1 MSEKFNVEIMY
12 TSKLC
17 TFCNGQIK
25 KSSMSNDNN
34 EGGEQKQ
41 TANELHAVSGSKKRR
56 RNSGYIDRNQ
66 VMAAGR
72 RMPQIIPHIHAVEDK
87 KTNRKYQFACK
98 CNYKLTYMEPTSVV
112 ISTITSSIS
121 VAAVDSNP
129 GEHYH
134 QSLSTP
140 NDDHIIVKHKKK
152 AILDVLVLDNNI
164 CILVLK
170 DPVLDCIKN
179 IQFSSTLDT
188 DKVSGRMKKGA
199 IHVQAGAVLCTIWMI
214 DHSHDEADADVK
226 LLGSD
231 TSSTTEDDN
240 VRIGIGMRSL
250 QLISPI
256 GGKLLELNTSLLE
269 PAHYQLLTSIKSY
282 NHEGYIGVLYPDT
295 ELPSLIGYRDS
306 DSLLSSYRH
315 PSRVPGVCYDFLSG
329 ACKRG
334 SLCRF
339 KHISSE
345 EVNEQV

>member
-1 MSEKFNVEIMY
+1 
-12 TSKLC
+12 
-17 TFCNGQIK
+17 
-25 KSSMSNDNN
+25 MSNDYN
-34 EGGEQKQ
+34 EGGDNQRQ
-41 TANELHAVSGSKKRR
+41 TSSELRAVSGSKKRR

-66 VMAAGR
+66 VMVAGR

-98 CNYKLTYMEPTSVV
+98 CKYKLTTMEQSSVV

-121 VAAVDSNP
+121 VASVDSNP
-129 GEHYH
+129 GEHHH
-134 QSLSTP
+134 QSLSSP
-140 NDDHIIVKHKKK
+140 NDDHIGAKHKQK

-170 DPVLDCIKN
+170 DPVLGCIKN

-188 DKVSGRMKKGA
+188 DNVSGRMKKGA
-199 IHVQAGAVLCTIWMI
+199 MRVQAGAVLCTIWMI
-214 DHSHDEADADVK
+214 DHSHEEADADVK
-226 LLGSD
+226 LLDSNTSS

-240 VRIGIGMRSL
+240 VRIGVRSL

-256 GGKLLELNTSLLE
+256 GGKLLELNTRLLE
-269 PAHYQLLTSIKSY
+269 PTHYQLLTCIKSY

-295 ELPSLIGYRDS
+295 ELPSLTGYRDS

-315 PSRVPGVCYDFLSG
+315 PSRVPGVCYEFLSG

-345 EVNEQV
+345 VNEQV

>member
-1 MSEKFNVEIMY
+1 MS
-12 TSKLC
+12 
-17 TFCNGQIK
+17 
-25 KSSMSNDNN
+25 N
-34 EGGEQKQ
+34 EGGDNQRQ
-41 TANELHAVSGSKKRR
+41 TASELRAVSGSKKRR
-56 RNSGYIDRNQ
+56 RNSGFIDRNQ

-98 CNYKLTYMEPTSVV
+98 CNYKLTTMEQSSVV

-121 VAAVDSNP
+121 AASDSN
-129 GEHYH
+129 
-134 QSLSTP
+134 
-140 NDDHIIVKHKKK
+140 DDPISAKHKQK

-188 DKVSGRMKKGA
+188 DNVSGRMKKGA
-199 IHVQAGAVLCTIWMI
+199 MRVQAGAVLCTIWMI

-226 LLGSD
+226 LLDSNTNS

-240 VRIGIGMRSL
+240 VRIGVRSL

-295 ELPSLIGYRDS
+295 ELPSLTGYRDS

-315 PSRVPGVCYDFLSG
+315 PSRVPGVCYEFLSG

-345 EVNEQV
+345 VNEQV

>member
-1 MSEKFNVEIMY
+1 
-12 TSKLC
+12 
-17 TFCNGQIK
+17 
-25 KSSMSNDNN
+25 MSNDYN
-34 EGGEQKQ
+34 EGGDNQRQ
-41 TANELHAVSGSKKRR
+41 TASELRAVSGSKKRR
-56 RNSGYIDRNQ
+56 HNSGYIDRNQ

-98 CNYKLTYMEPTSVV
+98 CKYKLTTMEQSSVV

-121 VAAVDSNP
+121 VASVDNNP
-129 GEHYH
+129 GEHHH
-134 QSLSTP
+134 QSLSSP
-140 NDDHIIVKHKKK
+140 NDDRISAKHKQK

-188 DKVSGRMKKGA
+188 DNVSGRMKKGA
-199 IHVQAGAVLCTIWMI
+199 MRVQAGAVLCTIWMI
-214 DHSHDEADADVK
+214 DHSHEEADADVK
-226 LLGSD
+226 LLDSNTNS

-240 VRIGIGMRSL
+240 VRIGVRSL

-256 GGKLLELNTSLLE
+256 GGKLLELNTRLLE
-269 PAHYQLLTSIKSY
+269 PTHYQLLTSIKSY

-295 ELPSLIGYRDS
+295 ELPSLTGYRDS

-315 PSRVPGVCYDFLSG
+315 PSRVPGVCYEFLSG

-345 EVNEQV
+345 VNELV